1 MLWLRE
7 KLDGLS
13 CTEQPNFDKLDAD
26 VFAGSLT
33 ASTVAKMSNDAAGT
47 ADACSGTKAYRFF
60 SSFIR
65 DAIKLEL

>member
-13 CTEQPNFDKLDAD
+13 YTEQPNFGNPEGD

-33 ASTVAKMSNDAAGT
+33 AFTFANICDDAVGT
-47 ADACSGTKAYRFF
+47 ADASSSTKAYRFF
-60 SSFIR
+60 S
-65 DAIKLEL
+65 